1 MTGVAAVGGEG
12 GKGGMAGKA
21 EFANS
26 REDARRGQA
35 MEDREV
41 FKQDGDP
48 SKA

>member
-1 MTGVAAVGGEG
+1 MGREVREEWLVRPSLP
-12 GKGGMAGKA
+12 
-21 EFANS
+21 NS